1 MIGFYLFE
9 RVEDFFS
16 LGKDGVDRVHENVA
30 LVVQRFWKKIKYAS
44 RSGFRIRIRCFF
56 LNFSGS
62 GSGRYQTGSE
72 TLNNDIKCKMK
83 IYKPSGTGRMRG
95 YNFVRDGDSVQ
106 LMT

>member
-30 LVVQRFWKKIKYAS
+30 LVVQRFWKKLNMQAGQGFG
-44 RSGFRIRIRCFF
+44 SGSGGFF

-62 GSGRYQTGSE
+62 GSGRYQTEYE

-83 IYKPSGTGRMRG
+83 I
-95 YNFVRDGDSVQ
+95 
-106 LMT
+106 

>member
-1 MIGFYLFE
+1 MCKQV
-9 RVEDFFS
+9 RVSDP
-16 LGKDGVDRVHENVA
+16 DPV
-30 LVVQRFWKKIKYAS
+30 
-44 RSGFRIRIRCFF
+44 FF

-62 GSGRYQTGSE
+62 RSGRYHTGFE

-106 LMT
+106 LKA